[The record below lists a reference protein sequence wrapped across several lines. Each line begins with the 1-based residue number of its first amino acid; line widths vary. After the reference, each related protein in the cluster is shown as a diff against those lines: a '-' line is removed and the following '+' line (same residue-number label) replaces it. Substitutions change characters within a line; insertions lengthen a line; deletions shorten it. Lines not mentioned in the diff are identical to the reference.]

1 MNTLYREIIYY
12 LLDFLEI
19 FTPQV
24 RFEIVLQLEISSK
37 SIINFDFRPIHD
49 VAENG
54 DFQILRLLL
63 SFGADPTLTTYSGE
77 TPLELAEESEPT
89 KDGVDNFSCLIF
101 RLLIKGN

>member
-1 MNTLYREIIYY
+1 MIN
-12 LLDFLEI
+12 LE
-19 FTPQV
+19 
-24 RFEIVLQLEISSK
+24 
-37 SIINFDFRPIHD
+37 FRPIHD

-89 KDGVDNFSCLIF
+89 KDGVDYFFAIF
-101 RLLIKGN
+101 

>member
-1 MNTLYREIIYY
+1 MSTQLAFII
-12 LLDFLEI
+12 DFLDQSVRSEPVS
-19 FTPQV
+19 FTLLM
-24 RFEIVLQLEISSK
+24 INLE
-37 SIINFDFRPIHD
+37 FRPIHD

-89 KDGVDNFSCLIF
+89 KDGVDYFFAIF
-101 RLLIKGN
+101 